1 MTDDPDPTAAA
12 VDQLADVID
21 IRTGGTLL
29 MPTRVTYTVPE
40 IAALLGISRATAYAM
55 LRAGEIP
62 ARRIGSR
69 WIIACRRFNAWL
81 DGEAE
86 R

>member
-1 MTDDPDPTAAA
+1 MSDPSDPTSASDR
-12 VDQLADVID
+12 VADVVD

-29 MPTRVTYTVPE
+29 MPVRVTYTVPE
-40 IAALLGISRATAYAM
+40 IAALLGISRATVYAM

-62 ARRIGSR
+62 ARRVGSR
-69 WIIACRRFNAWL
+69 WIIACRRFNIWL
-81 DGEAE
+81 DGEAD